1 MCISAAAVMA
11 ISAGV
16 SVAGQLA
23 QGQAQKQA
31 KDAQAHEYDIQAAQA
46 KVDAEQEA
54 KRIRAAGEKTA
65 GAARAALAGAGINVD
80 SGSAI
85 NINEDI
91 YRNSESDAFNTLL
104 TGSNRAASYGRSASQ
119 SRGAGK
125 DAESAS
131 LLSAAT
137 TAGNAYAGWK
147 SARVPTTSDAF
158 ADRAGA
164 IGSGSGGR
172 MRTITGGR

>member
-31 KDAQAHEYDIQAAQA
+31 KDAQALEYDIQAAQA

-80 SGSAI
+80 MGSAV

-119 SRGAGK
+119 ARGAGK

-137 TAGNAYAGWK
+137 TAANAYGGWK
-147 SARVPTTSDAF
+147 SSQVQPNAF

>member
-1 MCISAAAVMA
+1 MCISAMTVMA
-11 ISAGV
+11 ISAGL
-16 SVAGQLA
+16 SVAGQLQ
-23 QGQAQKQA
+23 QGQAAKQA
-31 KDAQAHEYDIQAAQA
+31 KDAQAHEYDIQAEQA
-46 KVDAEQEA
+46 KVEAEQEA

-65 GAARAALAGAGINVD
+65 GAARAALAGSGINVD
-80 SGSAI
+80 SGSAV

-91 YRNSESDAFNTLL
+91 YRNSESDAHSVLL
-104 TGSNRAASYGRSASQ
+104 TGSNRASSYGRSASQ
-119 SRGAGK
+119 ARSAGK

-147 SARVPTTSDAF
+147 SAQPANNAF

>member
-1 MCISAAAVMA
+1 MA

-31 KDAQAHEYDIQAAQA
+31 KDAQALEYDIQAEQA

-80 SGSAI
+80 MGSAV

-119 SRGAGK
+119 ARGARARRLARHRISRQTPAHAESAANSRGARRP
-125 DAESAS
+125 SVS
-131 LLSAAT
+131 P
-137 TAGNAYAGWK
+137 
-147 SARVPTTSDAF
+147 ARHP
-158 ADRAGA
+158 
-164 IGSGSGGR
+164 
-172 MRTITGGR
+172 

>member
-1 MCISAAAVMA
+1 MCISAAALMA

-31 KDAQAHEYDIQAAQA
+31 KDAQALEYDIQAEQA

-80 SGSAI
+80 MGSAV

-119 SRGAGK
+119 ARGAGK
-125 DAESAS
+125 DAVNSS

-147 SARVPTTSDAF
+147 STQVPNNAF